1 MPFPGAVVVTGGTT
15 VVDEDEVVVDEDEV
29 VVELVAAW
37 VEEVPGA
44 GSLGASTQ
52 YDLPTS
58 TEQEVAEREGF

>member
-15 VVDEDEVVVDEDEV
+15 VVEEDEA
-29 VVELVAAW
+29 VVELVAAS
-37 VEEVPGA
+37 VEEIPGA